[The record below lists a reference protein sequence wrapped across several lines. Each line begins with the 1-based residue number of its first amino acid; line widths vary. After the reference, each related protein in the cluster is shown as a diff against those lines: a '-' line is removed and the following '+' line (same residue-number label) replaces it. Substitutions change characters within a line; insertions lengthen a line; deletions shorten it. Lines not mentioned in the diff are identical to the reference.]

1 MMEEVI
7 LCSRQ
12 EAVLAIAA
20 DIKGTCSF
28 VIFSWVG
35 LEGGVRRD
43 C

>member
-12 EAVLAIAA
+12 GAVLAIGV
-20 DIKGTCSF
+20 DIEGVCSF

-35 LEGGVRRD
+35 LGGGVRRD
-43 C
+43 Y